1 VPMHADQLHVP
12 VDVVRRLV
20 DEQFPEWRRLP
31 IEPVTST
38 GTVNAI
44 FRIGDDLV
52 ARFPLQLADVQDVRD
67 ALLAEAAAMRQ
78 LAGRTRFATP
88 EPVALGEPGGGYPL
102 PCSVQTWLPGTIAT
116 ESDPAGST
124 AFGHDLAEFIRCVRA
139 IPTHGRTFTGSG
151 RGGELTSQDEWV
163 RTCFSNSTGLL
174 DVPRL
179 RWMWASL
186 RALPRGD
193 RPDLMNH
200 SDLMPGN
207 VLVSDGRLAGV
218 IDVGGFG
225 PADPALDLVGAWH
238 LLDDGPRQALRDRL
252 ECDDQEWRR
261 GRAWAFAQA
270 IGLVWYYVDSNP
282 IMSEIGRRTLDRLVA
297 DDERRSE
304 QRWSE

>member
-1 VPMHADQLHVP
+1 MHAGQLTVT
-12 VDVVRRLV
+12 VETVRALV
-20 DEQFPEWRRLP
+20 ADQFPAWADR
-31 IEPVTST
+31 PVRTVET
-38 GTVNAI
+38 NGTVNAL
-44 FRIGDDLV
+44 FRVGDGLV
-52 ARFPLQLADVQDVRD
+52 ARFPIVPGDVAHTRRW
-67 ALLAEAAAMRQ
+67 LEAEARAARE
-78 LAGRTRFATP
+78 LFGRTPFPTP
-88 EPVALGEPGGGYPL
+88 EPVALGRPGAGYPL
-102 PCSVQTWLPGTIAT
+102 PWSVQTWVPGTVAT
-116 ESDPAGST
+116 ESDPAGSV
-124 AFGHDLAEFIRCVRA
+124 AFAEDLAVFIKSMRA
-139 IPTHGRTFTGSG
+139 IDTRGRTFTGSG

-297 DDERRSE
+297 DDERRSG
-304 QRWSE
+304 RRRSE